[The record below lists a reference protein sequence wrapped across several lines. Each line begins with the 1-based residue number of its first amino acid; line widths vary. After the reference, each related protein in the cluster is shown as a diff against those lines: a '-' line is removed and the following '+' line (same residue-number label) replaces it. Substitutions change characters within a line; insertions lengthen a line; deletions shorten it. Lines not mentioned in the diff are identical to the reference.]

1 MNKGLKS
8 LSTITKTKNLLT
20 KTNLLKTQSK
30 NFGLISDYKERKNKK
45 LVGGALFTPEQKF
58 WVTSARPSNFGD
70 HLDVRTKLDNWF
82 DENRVYNEEN
92 RDYEVR
98 RAQLYIYHGFN
109 MAFYA
114 LAAKYSMF
122 LVYQWLIG
130 RTRYIRD
137 TYKEIEIGIL
147 PPGEVLQTIW
157 NGEPIF
163 VRRLT
168 RTEVSEEAA
177 LPTASLLDPGSVNE
191 LSPSG
196 NTSILVCSAVC
207 THLGCI
213 PVPYIGAY
221 KGWVCLCHGSVYD
234 KSGRVRQGPALKNL
248 PYINNSVYGETL
260 CVEEQV
266 FPNEPSTIFII

>member
-1 MNKGLKS
+1 MKQGIKTISNTKS
-8 LSTITKTKNLLT
+8 LSKVVKR
-20 KTNLLKTQSK
+20 
-30 NFGLISDYKERKNKK
+30 NFGIMSEYKERKNKK
-45 LVGGALFTPEQKF
+45 LVGGAFFTPEPKY

-82 DENRVYNEEN
+82 DENRVHNEEN

-109 MAFYA
+109 MAFFA
-114 LAAKYSMF
+114 ICVKYGAF
-122 LVYQWLIG
+122 VTYQWLIG
-130 RTRYIRD
+130 RNRYIRD
-137 TYKEIEIGIL
+137 TYKEIDIGVL

-168 RTEVSEEAA
+168 RSDVSYEAA
-177 LPTASLLDPGSVNE
+177 LPTSSLLDPGNE
-191 LSPSG
+191 NQLSASG
-196 NTSILVCSAVC
+196 NTSVLVCSAQC

-213 PVPYIGAY
+213 PVPYLGAY

-234 KSGRVRQGPALKNL
+234 RSGRVRQGPALKNL
-248 PYINNSVYGETL
+248 PFINNSVFGDTL
-260 CVEEQV
+260 CIEEQI
-266 FPNEPSTIFII
+266 FPNEPSAVFLI